1 MIEKKRKTELDIDS
15 TVQPPEAEAPPPP
28 PPPPKEPE
36 PAPAD
41 ATAPETETETETVKS
56 KPSRRKL
63 FIIAGVS
70 SAVVVLAAVSL
81 AVYFGGTKEKV
92 EPKIEEKTVE
102 VAAAAAPIVPIRKL
116 NNIPLKPFLLPVM
129 DNNRKGF
136 LRVKFSLLLSNADA
150 VGEVEENLSL
160 MRETI
165 YQFAKLRDLDDFKP
179 TGKRDETIR
188 TLRRLLDRS
197 LQNGRVEDVMIT
209 EFTLL

>member
-15 TVQPPEAEAPPPP
+15 TLQPPEAEAAPP

-36 PAPAD
+36 PVPAD
-41 ATAPETETETETVKS
+41 APAPETETVKS

-81 AVYFGGTKEKV
+81 AVYFGGTEEKV
-92 EPKIEEKTVE
+92 EPKTEEKTVE
-102 VAAAAAPIVPIRKL
+102 VTDVAAPIVPIRKL
-116 NNIPLKPFLLPVM
+116 NNIPLEPFLLPVM

-179 TGKRDETIR
+179 TGRRDETIR

-197 LQNGRVEDVMIT
+197 LQSGRSEEHT
-209 EFTLL
+209 SELQSH

>member
-15 TVQPPEAEAPPPP
+15 TVQPPEAETPPPP
-28 PPPPKEPE
+28 PPEPE
-36 PAPAD
+36 PEPGPAPA
-41 ATAPETETETETVKS
+41 AASETETVKS

-70 SAVVVLAAVSL
+70 SAMVLL
-81 AVYFGGTKEKV
+81 AVIALALYFGGTQEKA

-102 VAAAAAPIVPIRKL
+102 VAVVAAPIAPIREL
-116 NNIPLKPFLLPVM
+116 NNIPLEPFLLPVT

-150 VGEVEENLSL
+150 VSEVEENLSL

-179 TGKRDETIR
+179 TGRRDETIR